1 MPDDAPMNRRK
12 FFRAGFLELLKPLA
26 NAARPLEEIAK
37 QLGNLE
43 DPMHRA
49 GLAAPALRRPDNTVA
64 YNDPGPYVPHDY
76 DDAQEHFL
84 RPPGARPEIE
94 FISICSRCSNC
105 VHACPVNAIQL
116 DHSGARGGGA
126 PFIDPDKAACEM
138 CEPLSCMSNCPS
150 SALSIVTRT
159 EIDLG
164 TAVWNESLCLR
175 TVAGEQCS
183 MCVDHCPVG
192 PSAIHVD
199 ENRIIVD
206 EDHCTGCGACQNNCP
221 TTPKSILIN
230 PKSKRDEVW
239 TD

>member
-49 GLAAPALRRPDNTVA
+49 GMAALRCAARTIPLPITI
-64 YNDPGPYVPHDY
+64 PVPMSRTITTTRRNIFFD
-76 DDAQEHFL
+76 
-84 RPPGARPEIE
+84 RRARPEIE

-150 SALSIVTRT
+150 SALSIVPRT

-206 EDHCTGCGACQNNCP
+206 EDHCTGCGPARTIARQ
-221 TTPKSILIN
+221 
-230 PKSKRDEVW
+230 RRRAF
-239 TD
+239 